1 MLKTA
6 FRFLL
11 LRVLP
16 RRLVPILTAIEVIRF
31 VRRLRRPKP
40 VPPRRVITSGSREAG
55 PDRKGT
61 GGGPGDRI
69 D

>member
-40 VPPRRVITSGSREAG
+40 VAPRRVVTSGSRGPGRARTDTGAG
-55 PDRKGT
+55 PD
-61 GGGPGDRI
+61 DRT